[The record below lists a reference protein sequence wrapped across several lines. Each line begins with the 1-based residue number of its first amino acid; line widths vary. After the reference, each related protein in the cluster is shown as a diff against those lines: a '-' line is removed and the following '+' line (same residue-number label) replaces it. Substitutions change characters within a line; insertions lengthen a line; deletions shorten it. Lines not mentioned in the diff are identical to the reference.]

1 MRNIGRM
8 IKELRLKRGWT
19 VRKLASM
26 VGKTPAYVSLI
37 ENKKRQISMELLEA
51 FARALGV
58 SPTYFLQERFETGG
72 EEDLRRAIIGD
83 LCSIVERY
91 SSVEDRD
98 VFRKVRRIPVIS
110 YTAAG
115 EPTVYEDMY
124 PVGYSDEFIE
134 FSDITDEHAFALR
147 IRGDSMEPLLCE
159 GDIVVVSPASE
170 VRGGKPVVI
179 KTSDGEVTCKIY
191 TESGDSVVLSAVN
204 PRYPPQVY
212 KKSDVVW
219 VYPVVRSIRNFY

>member
-37 ENKKRQISMELLEA
+37 ENRKRQISMELLES

-58 SPTYFLQERFETGG
+58 PPAYFLQEDARGG
-72 EEDLRRAIIGD
+72 SADDIKRAIIGD

-91 SSVEDRD
+91 SDACGRD
-98 VFRKVRRIPVIS
+98 VFRKLRRIPVIS

-124 PVGYSDEFIE
+124 PVGYADEFLE
-134 FSDITDEHAFALR
+134 FSDINDENAFALR
-147 IRGDSMEPLLCE
+147 IRGDSMEPVLYE
-159 GDIVVVSPASE
+159 GDIVVVCPSWE
-170 VRGGKPVVI
+170 VKDGRPVVV

-191 TESGDSVVLSAVN
+191 TKTGDSVVLSALN
-204 PRYPPQVY
+204 PRYPPKVY
-212 KKSDVVW
+212 SKDEIVW